1 MFTSVSS
8 CTTSST
14 TTYSAP
20 SAPAAAPSQ
29 PPVSLFT
36 PVETAGSMA

>member
-14 TTYSAP
+14 PTYSAP
-20 SAPAAAPSQ
+20 STPTVQSQ

>member
-14 TTYSAP
+14 PTYSAP
-20 SAPAAAPSQ
+20 SAPAVPSQ